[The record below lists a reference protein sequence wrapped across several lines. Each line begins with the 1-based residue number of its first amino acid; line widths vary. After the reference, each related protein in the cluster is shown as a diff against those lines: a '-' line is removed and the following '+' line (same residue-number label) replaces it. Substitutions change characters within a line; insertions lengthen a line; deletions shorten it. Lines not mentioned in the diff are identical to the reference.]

1 MTVTRRLWTS
11 VSFSG
16 LSNPDSSRDSHIHLL
31 FLSDLKEAH
40 EEQIKKELAAERAA
54 REKLEEEDDD
64 FGGNTKKKK
73 KSKTGKKAKAKSGP
87 GSRLFSSSSKC

>member
-1 MTVTRRLWTS
+1 MWTS

-54 REKLEEEDDD
+54 ERAAREKLEEEDDD
-64 FGGNTKKKK
+64 FGGNSKKKK